1 MLFSQ
6 CQSNADKHML
16 TQNVETTLGY
26 RLWID
31 VIMLML
37 FQRCFVNAETM
48 SINTRRLNFIFQPN
62 FNVETILVPRHWID
76 VILSML
82 FQRCFVNAET
92 TSINIRRLNFIFQP
106 NFNVETILV
115 PRHWIDVIL
124 SMLFQRCICQRWNNV
139 DKYTSAQLSLSTKY
153 QRWNNVDES

>member
-1 MLFSQ
+1 MLLYFVLFLSQ
-6 CQSNADKHML
+6 FLVDISKTKVIKLFKCCFLNVEATLINICWLKFHFQL
-16 TQNVETTLGY
+16 TINVETTLGY

-31 VIMLML
+31 VIML
-37 FQRCFVNAETM
+37 
-48 SINTRRLNFIFQPN
+48 
-62 FNVETILVPRHWID
+62 
-76 VILSML
+76 ML

-115 PRHWIDVIL
+115 PRRWIDLIL

-139 DKYTSAQLSLSTKY
+139 DKYTSAQLSISTKY